1 MWWKRPTRLQHH
13 PSSKPQH
20 GYHDDMRGDYHGSYG
35 WDKRGNGYDR
45 PQSDYPSFNGWTE
58 YRTDEGEAYYHHEE
72 TQTTQWDPPDGWP
85 AARTAT
91 LM

>member
-1 MWWKRPTRLQHH
+1 MCTLGSHH
-13 PSSKPQH
+13 HRHQQH
-20 GYHDDMRGDYHGSYG
+20 GYQDDYHGGY
-35 WDKRGNGYDR
+35 WDKRGNGYDAPR
-45 PQSDYPSFNGWTE
+45 DYPTFNGWTE

-85 AARTAT
+85 APARAGA